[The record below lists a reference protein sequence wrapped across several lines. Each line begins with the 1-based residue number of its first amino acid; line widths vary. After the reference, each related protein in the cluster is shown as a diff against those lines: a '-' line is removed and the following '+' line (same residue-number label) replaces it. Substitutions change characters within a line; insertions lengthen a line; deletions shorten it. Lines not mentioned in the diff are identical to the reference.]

1 MGIFFYRAR
10 DKDGKLVA
18 GEIEARN
25 SNELKENLFHQGLI
39 PIFVREMGAGSPTMT
54 VLFEIFNKI
63 FNRVK
68 AEELM
73 VFTRQFYTLFRAG
86 VSMETIFDTLKK
98 QISSKA
104 LKSAVTK
111 IRADIAG
118 GSSLSQAFGRHPRVF
133 NELYVSMLSAGEEAG
148 ILEEVLKE
156 LVKLLAKE
164 EELKKNVKSATLYPK
179 IVITVLVL
187 AIFVL
192 MSVVV
197 PRFSSFYGKYNATL
211 PLPTLILINVSKF
224 TRAYWYL
231 VLGAMGGIYFAFMR
245 YHKSRTG
252 KLKLDQL
259 KFQLPVFGDLT
270 MKIANSRFGHILS
283 ALYKSG
289 LPMPRCLEVVA
300 KVVGNEAFSREV
312 LRIRDNIQKGATL
325 SEAMARE
332 SLFPPVM
339 VETTA
344 VGERAGSL
352 DEMLDTIADHYDLE
366 ISHTIKNLTTLL
378 EPLLLVGIFGM
389 VTVLALAI
397 FLPIWNLSQVV
408 NK

>member
-1 MGIFFYRAR
+1 
-10 DKDGKLVA
+10 
-18 GEIEARN
+18 
-25 SNELKENLFHQGLI
+25 
-39 PIFVREMGAGSPTMT
+39 
-54 VLFEIFNKI
+54 
-63 FNRVK
+63 
-68 AEELM
+68 
-73 VFTRQFYTLFRAG
+73 
-86 VSMETIFDTLKK
+86 
-98 QISSKA
+98 
-104 LKSAVTK
+104 
-111 IRADIAG
+111 
-118 GSSLSQAFGRHPRVF
+118 
-133 NELYVSMLSAGEEAG
+133 
-148 ILEEVLKE
+148 
-156 LVKLLAKE
+156 
-164 EELKKNVKSATLYPK
+164 
-179 IVITVLVL
+179 
-187 AIFVL
+187 
-192 MSVVV
+192 
-197 PRFSSFYGKYNATL
+197 
-211 PLPTLILINVSKF
+211 NVSKF